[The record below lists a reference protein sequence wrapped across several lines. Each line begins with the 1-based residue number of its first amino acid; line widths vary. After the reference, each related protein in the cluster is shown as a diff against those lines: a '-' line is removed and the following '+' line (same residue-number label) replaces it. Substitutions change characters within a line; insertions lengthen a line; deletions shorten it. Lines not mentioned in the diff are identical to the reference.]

1 MSGSALEITRLS
13 VSYGAVRAASDV
25 ALAVPSGTCI
35 ALVGANGAGKTSIL
49 RGVSGLMSSRSGAEI
64 RLAER
69 DVSRMDACGRAR
81 AGLGHVLE
89 GRHIFSGLSVQ
100 ANLRLGA
107 ACARSGDPEQAVA
120 DVLEMLPELRPAL
133 DKPGGT
139 LSGGQQQMLAIG
151 RALVARPT
159 VLLMDEPT
167 NGLAPIL
174 VERVVEIIR
183 EITARDIGVLLVEQ
197 RLEVATAV
205 GERVH
210 VLQRG
215 RIIEET
221 AGDDDRLPAL
231 VHAAYLS

>member
-1 MSGSALEITRLS
+1 MTDLALDVSQLS

-25 ALAVPSGTCI
+25 CLSVPRGSCV

-49 RGVSGLMSSRSGAEI
+49 RGIGGLIPSRAGTRV
-64 RLAER
+64 RLADR
-69 DVSRMDACGRAR
+69 DVARLDACGRAR

-89 GRHIFSGLSVQ
+89 GRHIFAQLSVR
-100 ANLRLGA
+100 ANLELGA
-107 ACARSGDPEQAVA
+107 ACAASGDPGEAID
-120 DVLEMLPELRPAL
+120 DVLEMLPELGPAL
-133 DKPGGT
+133 AKPGGT

-151 RALVARPT
+151 RALAGRPA

-183 EITARDIGVLLVEQ
+183 EIGQRDIGVLLVEQ
-197 RLEVATAV
+197 RLEVARAV

-210 VLQRG
+210 ILQRG
-215 RIIEET
+215 RIIDET